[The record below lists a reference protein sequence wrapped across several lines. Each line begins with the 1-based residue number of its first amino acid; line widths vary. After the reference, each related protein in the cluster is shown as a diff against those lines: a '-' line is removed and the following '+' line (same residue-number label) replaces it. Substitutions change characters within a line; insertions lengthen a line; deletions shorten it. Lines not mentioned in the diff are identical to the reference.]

1 MPPTYSGTLRKGTTL
16 NLAVLSGE
24 ISQIWLAI
32 YNTFQE
38 DKNISVEGIYLSVT
52 TLTKIPKALEK
63 NNNKGAFDRYML
75 IQRYL
80 SF

>member
-16 NLAVLSGE
+16 NLAVLKGE

-52 TLTKIPKALEK
+52 TLTKILKALEK
-63 NNNKGAFDRYML
+63 TTTKGPLTDTC
-75 IQRYL
+75 
-80 SF
+80 

>member
-1 MPPTYSGTLRKGTTL
+1 MPLTYSGTLRKGTTL
-16 NLAVLSGE
+16 NLAVLKGE

-63 NNNKGAFDRYML
+63 TTTKGPLTDTC
-75 IQRYL
+75 
-80 SF
+80 